1 MPVAIWLGCERFG
14 SFGRFGSLG
23 RFGILGI
30 IFLPQ
35 ESASSK
41 MDWDAR
47 AEPIPKLR
55 AASRESSPVACH
67 SLGEQQRGC
76 LSEKFILQ
84 NEPIM
89 SFRINKSNG
98 FVLGLIGFVWLK
110 KPLESQPRPLIGG
123 CRWGRMEHRATGL
136 CSLQGRQE
144 CLPYLNAYRYLFRN
158 YRKNFVAPGICR
170 GGRSSRRMF
179 REPRG
184 EASGG

>member
-1 MPVAIWLGCERFG
+1 MC
-14 SFGRFGSLG
+14 SLG
-23 RFGILGI
+23 GKGNGRKKVF
-30 IFLPQ
+30 
-35 ESASSK
+35 
-41 MDWDAR
+41 
-47 AEPIPKLR
+47 
-55 AASRESSPVACH
+55 
-67 SLGEQQRGC
+67 
-76 LSEKFILQ
+76 LQ

-98 FVLGLIGFVWLK
+98 FVWVCLAK

-158 YRKNFVAPGICR
+158 YRKDFVAPGICR

-184 EASGG
+184 EASGGKIGIYYETKPTSLLESTDILRGRVKKHQKAHRNP